1 MSTTATVVVIV
12 AAAMVGVSATGT
24 FARLGWV
31 VDNFTTYGIPTSWF
45 PWLATAKALG
55 AIGLLTG
62 LAVPGLGV
70 TASAALV
77 IYFLGAVVVIIRGG
91 VYPHI
96 PFPLVY
102 GGLAL
107 TAGILI
113 AGS

>member
-1 MSTTATVVVIV
+1 MSTTATVLVIV
-12 AAAMVGVSATGT
+12 TATMIGVSATGT
-24 FARLGWV
+24 YARLGWV
-31 VDNFTTYGIPTSWF
+31 VDNFTTYGVPTTWF
-45 PWLATAKALG
+45 PWLATAKTLG

-70 TASAALV
+70 SASAALV
-77 IYFLGAVVVIIRGG
+77 VYFLGAVVVIIRGRMDA
-91 VYPHI
+91 HI
-96 PFPLVY
+96 PYPLVY